1 MFHNGFSTCQLSS
14 CNHSEVLSD
23 SLFLSVSVNIA
34 VTQSGVLF
42 GTNCTLQ
49 SLLLS
54 VSSSRP
60 VWCFRT
66 NRCSWSWRNVWLIC
80 TEISSNVN
88 LTVTIVLCV
97 VCQQLYDRISSKV
110 VSPTRAPPSD
120 AVQKC
125 REVAELLRE
134 LDQNS
139 PELESEIVELE
150 ELRDILARPHV
161 RVSKRGFCWR
171 LSVCRSSSP
180 RSWNHAQC
188 EMWSDEVR

>member
-1 MFHNGFSTCQLSS
+1 MF
-14 CNHSEVLSD
+14 D
-23 SLFLSVSVNIA
+23 
-34 VTQSGVLF
+34 
-42 GTNCTLQ
+42 
-49 SLLLS
+49 
-54 VSSSRP
+54 
-60 VWCFRT
+60 
-66 NRCSWSWRNVWLIC
+66 
-80 TEISSNVN
+80 

-125 REVAELLRE
+125 REVAEVLRE

-161 RVSKRGFCWR
+161 RVSKKCLFGAFHLVAILLPGSEPCS
-171 LSVCRSSSP
+171 L
-180 RSWNHAQC
+180 
-188 EMWSDEVR
+188 